1 MSGVTHAAQV
11 FIMAILEIMSGN
23 DLDLSWA
30 DILTQI

>member
-1 MSGVTHAAQV
+1 MLGVPHAAQI

-23 DLDLSWA
+23 DLDLNWA